1 MITVYSLDCPKCLA
15 LKKRLTD
22 KGIDFTLIEN
32 RDEVV
37 KVASKFGITDVPFM
51 TVDDKAY
58 DFLGAVDYIDNL

>member
-1 MITVYSLDCPKCLA
+1 MITVYSLDCPQCPA

-51 TVDDKAY
+51 TVDDKVY
-58 DFLGAVDYIDNL
+58 TFLDAINYIDNL

>member
-15 LKKRLTD
+15 LKKRLAD
-22 KGIDFTLIEN
+22 KKIDFTLIEN

-37 KVASKFGITDVPFM
+37 KVASKFGITDVPVM
-51 TVDDKAY
+51 VVDDKAY

>member
-15 LKKRLTD
+15 LKKRLAD

-37 KVASKFGITDVPFM
+37 KVGSTFGVTDVPVM
-51 TVDDKAY
+51 VVDDKVY
-58 DFLGAVDYIDNL
+58 NFLEAVDYIDNL